1 MTRSLKDEKILC
13 FILLTTLV
21 LSLIGCGS
29 DKKVKSNKVAGPHTT
44 DEISQEVDYSQ
55 YFNGIDGC
63 AVLYDNQNKIY
74 YFYNKNLCNVQS
86 TPCSTFKI
94 ISTLMG
100 LKNGVLSSEDSTMN
114 YNGTIYPIETWNKNL
129 TLKEAF
135 KNSCVWYYR
144 QVIDKVGKDQVQ
156 KELNQLKYGNCDI
169 SKWNGSLEA
178 PFPDVNG
185 FWLDSSLKISA
196 LEQVNILRNIFEGNT
211 EYSQKNIDILKN
223 IMLTEE
229 TNNLRVYGKTG
240 TGRLGSGKFVG
251 FCEKGSERYYFA
263 IYLDDQNKEVSGK
276 IAKDI
281 AMEIIK
287 NTVNEQ

>member
-1 MTRSLKDEKILC
+1 MKKILC

-21 LSLIGCGS
+21 ISFIGCGS
-29 DKKVKSNKVAGPHTT
+29 DKKVKSNKVPDPDTT
-44 DEISQEVDYSQ
+44 DKISEDIDYSQ

-114 YNGTIYPIETWNKNL
+114 YNGTIYPIETWNENL
-129 TLKEAF
+129 TLKDAF

-144 QVIDKVGKDQVQ
+144 QVIDKVGKDEVQ

-211 EYSQKNIDILKN
+211 EYSQYNIDILKN

-229 TNNLRVYGKTG
+229 TDNLRIYGKTG

-251 FCEKGSERYYFA
+251 FCEKDSERYYFA
-263 IYLDDQNKEVSGK
+263 IYLDDQKQQVSGK

-287 NTVNEQ
+287 NTVNKQ

>member
-1 MTRSLKDEKILC
+1 MKKILC
-13 FILLTTLV
+13 FILLTTLII
-21 LSLIGCGS
+21 SLLGCKN
-29 DKKVKSNKVAGPHTT
+29 DKKVNSNKVVDPNTT
-44 DEISQEVDYSQ
+44 NEISQDIDYSQ
-55 YFNGIDGC
+55 YFNGIKGC
-63 AVLYDNQNKIY
+63 AVLYDDQNKIY
-74 YFYNKNLCNVQS
+74 YLYNQELCNVQS
-86 TPCSTFKI
+86 SPCSTFKI

-100 LKNGVLSSEDSTMN
+100 LKNGVISSEDSKMN

-129 TLKEAF
+129 TLKDAF

-144 QVIDKVGKDQVQ
+144 QVIDKVGKDEVQ
-156 KELNQLKYGNCDI
+156 KELNLLKYGNCDI

-211 EYSQKNIDILKN
+211 EYSQNNVDLLKN

-229 TNNLRVYGKTG
+229 TDNLRVYGKTG
-240 TGRLGSGKFVG
+240 TGKLCSGKFVG

-263 IYLDDQNKEVSGK
+263 IYLDDQNEQVSGK

-287 NTVNEQ
+287 NTINK

>member
-1 MTRSLKDEKILC
+1 MKKILC

-29 DKKVKSNKVAGPHTT
+29 DKKVKSNKVARPHTT

-129 TLKEAF
+129 TLKDAF
-135 KNSCVWYYR
+135 NNSCVWYYR

-211 EYSQKNIDILKN
+211 EYSQNNIDILKN

-229 TNNLRVYGKTG
+229 TDNLRVYGKTG

-251 FCEKGSERYYFA
+251 FCEKGSKRYYFA
-263 IYLDDQNKEVSGK
+263 IYLDNQKEQVSGK

>member
-1 MTRSLKDEKILC
+1 MKKILC

-21 LSLIGCGS
+21 ISLLGCGS
-29 DKKVKSNKVAGPHTT
+29 DKKVKSNKVDDPNTT
-44 DEISQEVDYSQ
+44 NEISQDIDYSQ
-55 YFNGIDGC
+55 YFNGIEGC

-74 YFYNKNLCNVQS
+74 YLYNQELCNVQS
-86 TPCSTFKI
+86 SPCSTFKI

-100 LKNGVLSSEDSTMN
+100 LKNGVISSEDSKMN

-129 TLKEAF
+129 TLKDAF

-144 QVIDKVGKDQVQ
+144 QVIDQVGKEEVQ
-156 KELNQLKYGNCDI
+156 KELNLLKYGNCDI

-211 EYSQKNIDILKN
+211 EYSQNNINLLKN

-229 TNNLRVYGKTG
+229 TDNLHVYGKTG
-240 TGRLGSGKFVG
+240 TGKLGSGKFVG

-263 IYLDDQNKEVSGK
+263 IYLDDQNEQVSGK

-287 NTVNEQ
+287 NTVNK